1 MADQKTKDDCSKAMP
16 VANNNEK
23 LEVIGAGFPRTGT
36 MSTRAALEH
45 LLEGPVYHDF
55 VPIGERPDHVPLW
68 MKMFKSGQ
76 LDPEVEVNIL
86 QGFRGGL
93 DTAIIIFYKELM
105 ELYPSAKVLLTV
117 RDPHKWFVSMTNL
130 REITGTV
137 ALKQPYVSVLRM
149 MGLGLFVDFLVRI
162 QEPDMPGI
170 QGRINRALAAGEE
183 EAVAVFNAHVEEVR
197 AHVPSEKLLIFEAK
211 EGWEPLCSFLKLS
224 IPAIPFPNVNGHSEL
239 IRVFS
244 LIRLVCWM
252 IMLAV
257 PVVLACL
264 LPRCD
269 TLGETALCFVLVAG
283 LVPAMG
289 RVVSFLINR
298 HATTKK

>member
-1 MADQKTKDDCSKAMP
+1 MS
-16 VANNNEK
+16 VANHNEK

-68 MKMFKSGQ
+68 MKMFQSGQ
-76 LDPEVEVNIL
+76 LDPEVEMKIL

-149 MGLGLFVDFLVRI
+149 MGLGLFVDFLVRV

-197 AHVPSEKLLIFEAK
+197 AHVPPEKLLVFEAK
-211 EGWEPLCSFLKLS
+211 EGWEPLCSFLQLP

-244 LIRLVCWM
+244 SIRFVCWM

-264 LPRCD
+264 LPRCN
-269 TLGETALCFVLVAG
+269 TLEETVLCLVLVVA